1 MMELSAQSPE
11 EQDATVADPLDAIAE
26 PFARPISGAS
36 PAGENARYDP
46 RHEAIRNE
54 VDKLG
59 RPSGEAVDWELVYGH
74 GRSLLTETSK
84 DFLIASYFTVAAYL
98 LKGPRGLIEGISA
111 MATLLDRFWDDGFP
125 PSNRIRARINAIDW
139 IVDRLES
146 HGGAAPSLVQEGDL
160 QLLSGASEKF
170 ESAVM
175 ARFTDEMP
183 NIYGLKE
190 ALKRIELR
198 IAEETPT
205 DAAARTAPPAAA
217 ESAELQAPPVAEP
230 LPEANAVAAQPV
242 AAAIDGVAASTD
254 PVATRFAELAMPF
267 ATPIPGAK
275 RAGEKA
281 RYDERYEAIRR
292 EVDKLG
298 KPAAT
303 ELDWQLVEDH
313 GRALLTETSKDYL
326 IASYFGVASYLRGGV
341 RGLVVGLA
349 AIVALLR
356 DFWDDGFPPPNRIRG
371 RINAIDWFIERV
383 ETVRERAPKQVDEAD
398 LQLLGFAAKGL
409 EAAVLDRFDEE
420 MPNIYGLK
428 QTLKTIEMSM
438 AKHAPA
444 PEPPPRKPQGSEAA
458 ETASTV
464 GPAAVK
470 QQTTAVSVELASPS
484 AALADPAEVDKFLT
498 DLGRSIY
505 KAGRVLF
512 KASKQDPLAYRLCR
526 QGLYM
531 PFVEAPPVTDG
542 NRTVLPP
549 PPHDQ
554 QSLLEG
560 LLSEQDWAMLLDE
573 AESGLSSARH
583 WLDQHR
589 YVALALAGLGYEEAR
604 DAVAKE
610 TAAVA
615 LRFPGMLDRQCD
627 DGFPFASDAT
637 REWLDAVTP
646 VGSGASPVAAAETHE
661 SDGLGDRLAAARK
674 LAVGGKLDEAMAGLN
689 EIIQSQATFG
699 RDRFR
704 AKLEMAEAC
713 RSAGS
718 PALAEGILAGLSQ
731 EIARFRLEEW
741 EPKLAEKCYRARYE
755 ALTSMEI
762 DSVKARDE
770 LADVYRQLCRVAP
783 ATALKLGKPP

>member
-1 MMELSAQSPE
+1 MIEPSAQSPE
-11 EQDATVADPLDAIAE
+11 GQDAPAVEPLDAIAE
-26 PFARPISGAS
+26 PFARPVPGANA
-36 PAGENARYDP
+36 AGENARYDP

-54 VDKLG
+54 VEKLS
-59 RPSGEAVDWELVYGH
+59 RPSGEEVDWQLVYEQGL
-74 GRSLLTETSK
+74 SLLTETSK
-84 DFLIASYFTVAAYL
+84 DFLIAGYFTIAAYL
-98 LKGPRGLIEGISA
+98 RKGPRGLIEGISA

-125 PSNRIRARINAIDW
+125 PPNRIRARINAIDW
-139 IVDRLES
+139 VVDRLES
-146 HGGAAPSLVQEGDL
+146 HGGAAPSTVQAGDL
-160 QLLSGASEKF
+160 QLLSRASEKL

-183 NIYGLKE
+183 NIHGLKA
-190 ALKRIELR
+190 ALKPIELR
-198 IAEETPT
+198 IAEETPA
-205 DAAARTAPPAAA
+205 DVAAPTASPPAVD
-217 ESAELQAPPVAEP
+217 SAGQQAPPVAEP
-230 LPEANAVAAQPV
+230 LPEANAATSQPV
-242 AAAIDGVAASTD
+242 AAAIDGVAASGD
-254 PVATRFAELAMPF
+254 PVAARFAELALPF
-267 ATPIPGAK
+267 ATPIAGAK
-275 RAGEKA
+275 RAGDNA
-281 RYDERYEAIRR
+281 RYDERYESIRR

-303 ELDWQLVEDH
+303 ELDWQLVEAH

-326 IASYFGVASYLRGGV
+326 IASYFGVASYLQGGV

-356 DFWDDGFPPPNRIRG
+356 DFWDDGFPPPKRIRG

-383 ETVRERAPKQVDEAD
+383 ETVRERAPEQVDEAD
-398 LQLLGFAAKGL
+398 LQLLGFAAKEL

-428 QTLKTIEMSM
+428 QTLQTIELSM
-438 AKHAPA
+438 AKHAPP
-444 PEPPPRKPQGSEAA
+444 PEPPPSKPSDAA
-458 ETASTV
+458 TPSTTASSA
-464 GPAAVK
+464 PK
-470 QQTTAVSVELASPS
+470 QQATTVSVGLASS
-484 AALADPAEVDKFLT
+484 AAALADPAEVEGFLT

-531 PFVEAPPVTDG
+531 PFVEAPPATDG
-542 NRTVLPP
+542 SRTVLPS

-560 LLSEQDWAMLLDE
+560 LLSEQDWAELLDE

-589 YVALALAGLGYEEAR
+589 YAALALAGLGYDEAR
-604 DAVAKE
+604 DAVVKE
-610 TAAVA
+610 TAAVV

-637 REWLDAVTP
+637 REWLDAAAP
-646 VGSGASPVAAAETHE
+646 IGSGAQSVETVDTAE
-661 SDGLGDRLAAARK
+661 SDGLAGGLAAARK
-674 LAVGGKLDEAMAGLN
+674 LAAGGKLDEALVSMNA
-689 EIIQSQATFG
+689 IIQSHANFG
-699 RDRFR
+699 RDRFQ
-704 AKLEMAEAC
+704 AKLAMAEAC

-731 EIARFRLEEW
+731 EIAKFRLEEW

-755 ALTSMEI
+755 ALTAMAI
-762 DSVKARDE
+762 DSAKSRDE
-770 LADVYRQLCRVAP
+770 LADVYRQLSRVAP
-783 ATALKLGKPP
+783 ATALKLGKPPQ